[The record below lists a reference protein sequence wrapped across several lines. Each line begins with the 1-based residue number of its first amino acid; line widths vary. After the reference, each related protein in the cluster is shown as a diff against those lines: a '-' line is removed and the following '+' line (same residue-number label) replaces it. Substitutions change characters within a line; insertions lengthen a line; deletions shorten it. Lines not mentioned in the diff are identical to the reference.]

1 MPSTKPK
8 SNDQL
13 PSPDAEK
20 LELLQ
25 ARFDE
30 LSEYVA
36 EQEDREAFDVLTPQL
51 EEGEVDVLDVLNKK
65 F

>member
-13 PSPDAEK
+13 PPPDAEK

-51 EEGEVDVLDVLNKK
+51 EEGEVDVLDVLNN
-65 F
+65 